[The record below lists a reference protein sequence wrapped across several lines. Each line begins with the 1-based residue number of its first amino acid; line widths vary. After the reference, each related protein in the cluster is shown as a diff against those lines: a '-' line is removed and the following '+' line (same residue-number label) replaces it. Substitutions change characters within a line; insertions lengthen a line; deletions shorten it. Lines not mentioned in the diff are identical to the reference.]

1 MQQGFD
7 QVAQQVQI
15 TRVGEQRIPRVEF
28 NCCSGVDL
36 LPLLV
41 GRKAECHHIKHTSP
55 FPNRNEQQLR
65 VMQLV
70 QQVIYDIRK
79 PIFCNLVDGGP
90 FPWSALT
97 ARNRHMVVMHSLSVT
112 HPQVDMVFVRGLGF
126 DAVISDHT
134 CRFVGGNEL
143 HLWFSCV
150 GRDAFNPILP
160 DGARASGQRGW
171 NPYHGSVRTILFIC
185 TGNTCRS
192 PMAEAIARSHFDGIG
207 QPVFTGSAG
216 IAAVDG
222 ASPSPETTAALN
234 RMGIEHDGRSK
245 ALTPKMVHNADLVL
259 CMTSSH
265 VDAVRHMLA
274 GDEED
279 SLAKV
284 HLLDPNGPVS
294 DPIGMGQSSYDA
306 VAKRFAEI
314 IPARVESLLT
324 TST

>member
-1 MQQGFD
+1 
-7 QVAQQVQI
+7 
-15 TRVGEQRIPRVEF
+15 
-28 NCCSGVDL
+28 
-36 LPLLV
+36 
-41 GRKAECHHIKHTSP
+41 
-55 FPNRNEQQLR
+55 
-65 VMQLV
+65 MQLV
-70 QQVIYDIRK
+70 HEVIYDIRK
-79 PIFCNLVDGGP
+79 PIFCNLVDGGSI
-90 FPWSALT
+90 PWSTHT

-112 HPQVDMVFVRGLGF
+112 HPQIDMVFVRGVGF

-150 GRDAFNPILP
+150 GRNAFNPILP
-160 DGARASGQRGW
+160 DGARASGQRGR
-171 NPYHGSVRTILFIC
+171 NPYHGPVRTILFIC

-192 PMAEAIARSHFDGIG
+192 PMAEAIARSHFESIG

-216 IAAVDG
+216 IAAADG
-222 ASPSPETTAALN
+222 APPSPETTAALN

-245 ALTPKMVHNADLVL
+245 ALTPRMVHNADLVL

-274 GDEED
+274 GDEKD

-284 HLLDPNGPVS
+284 HLLDPDDPVS
-294 DPIGMGQSSYDA
+294 DPIGMGQPSYDA